1 MKDLGENFFGRLVKI
16 SLDIVGVLLYNRR
29 AVGDYAFEK
38 FSLDVKKT
46 LDIVGLLLYNRRAG
60 AKLPD
65 PLGTKIVLDT
75 KSRLPIWSGKN
86 SLEFT

>member
-1 MKDLGENFFGRLVKI
+1 MHKI
-16 SLDIVGVLLYNRR
+16 SFDIVGVLLYNRR

-46 LDIVGLLLYNRRAG
+46 LDKSSDYYYNRRGG

-86 SLEFT
+86 SFEFT